1 MAATKCPTDKPVHPG
16 EEDVAEGE
24 AWLEAAGE
32 CGEASGGLWAWEPGL
47 GCIFKG
53 PHTVTMSARQ
63 APHAMASHFPK
74 TVIPTKRQAFKYM
87 SL

>member
-1 MAATKCPTDKPVHPG
+1 M
-16 EEDVAEGE
+16 AEGE

-32 CGEASGGLWAWEPGL
+32 CGEASGGLW

-87 SL
+87 SP